1 MGAIPRLPQRSRI
14 PLRLLLAGCF
24 GLQVTLAVVLT
35 GYLSLLSGQRSVTR
49 LAEQL
54 QHEISDRIAEKVQDY
69 LTAPGRVNEINA
81 IAFQNGQL
89 RPDGLDQLEAQF
101 MALHQLFDT
110 VNHISFGS
118 ATGDYVG
125 VRRNAQGD
133 GFEILR
139 VDRRRNDILY
149 TYRTDANG
157 QHRHL
162 LREKPHYDPRER
174 PWYESAVAAGH
185 PGWSTPYHYFLASP
199 LGISHV
205 YPVYGAQHSLQGVLA
220 TDFDLSDI
228 SHFLQR
234 LPIGQSGQ
242 AFIVDAGGHLIAT
255 SQPEDLFQQRAGQTQ
270 AIPAIESQN
279 PVIVATA
286 PLLQTHPSP
295 LGTQPQGPPLR
306 LRTPAGQYFVHF
318 SSLKARGGMDWQL
331 AIVLPE
337 SDFRKQIDRNRQHTL
352 LLCCVVLALASML
365 ATKTSRWLAQPFY
378 ELTEAA
384 QNLSAGRWHPLL
396 YTPRREIP
404 TPYPAEVDA
413 IAQSFRQIAGQLQQ
427 SSVAVAQKD
436 AEVRR
441 QVDELT
447 ASLQQRETELRSL
460 FAAMKELIFV
470 QDVHGRYLT
479 IAPTSPDLLYR
490 PTEELIGKTVHEV
503 FPPDKAE
510 LFIAYIHQALA
521 IKSMITVEYS
531 LPIQQ
536 REVWFSATITPIT
549 RDSVIW
555 VVRDISDRK
564 RAEEALRLSEEKFA
578 KVFRASPSL
587 IAITQLDDER
597 FVEVNDSFV
606 ETSGYTR
613 DEIIGKTATE
623 LNLWVDAETRAR
635 MVSML
640 RDRGTFNNY
649 EYPFRT
655 RSGELRIGLLSADI
669 IDISGIQYS
678 LYVVNDIT
686 ERKQAESALR
696 AEQKKSESLLLN
708 VLPKSIVDR
717 LRENSALPS
726 AGGHSA
732 FIAEQFDNVSILFAD
747 IAGFT
752 QISSNISPHELV
764 GLLNHIFSIF
774 DDLSEQYQL
783 EKIKT
788 IGDAYMVAGG
798 LPIPRPDH
806 AEAIANMALD
816 MQYAVQHLKKH
827 HHHPVQIRIGIH
839 SGTVVAG
846 VIGHKKFIYDLW
858 GDTVNVASRM
868 ESQGAVQRIQVTD
881 VTFNLL
887 KHKFLFEERGLVD
900 VKGKGLMKTYWLLD
914 RRNL

>member
-1 MGAIPRLPQRSRI
+1 MGAIPRLPLRSRI

-35 GYLSLLSGQRSVTR
+35 GYLSLLSGQRSVMR

-54 QHEISDRIAEKVQDY
+54 QYEMSDRIAEKVQDY
-69 LTAPGRVNEINA
+69 LTAPGRVNELNA
-81 IAFQNGQL
+81 IAFQNSQL
-89 RPDGLDQLEAQF
+89 HPTDLDQLEAQF
-101 MALHQLFDT
+101 MALHKLFDT

-118 ATGDYVG
+118 ATGDYVA
-125 VRRNAQGD
+125 VRRNLEGD

-139 VDRRRNDILY
+139 VDRRRNDTLY
-149 TYRTDANG
+149 TYSTDTNG
-157 QHRHL
+157 QSRQL

-174 PWYESAVAAGH
+174 PWYKSAVAAGH
-185 PGWSTPYHYFLASP
+185 PGWSTPYRYFLASP

-205 YPVYGAQHSLQGVLA
+205 YPVYAARQQLQGVLA

-228 SHFLQR
+228 SQFLQT
-234 LPIGQSGQ
+234 LAIGQSGQ
-242 AFIVDAGGHLIAT
+242 AFIVDGAGHLIAT
-255 SQPEDLFQQRAGQTQ
+255 SQPEELFQQRAGQTQ
-270 AIPAIESQN
+270 AILAIASQN
-279 PVIVATA
+279 PVIVETV
-286 PLLQTHPSP
+286 PLLQAHPP
-295 LGTQPQGPPLR
+295 QANTQERGSPLR
-306 LRTPAGQYFVHF
+306 LSTAAGRYFVSF
-318 SSLKARGGMDWQL
+318 SSLKAPGGMDWQL

-337 SDFRKQIDRNRQHTL
+337 TDFRDQIDRNRQQTL
-352 LLCCVVLALASML
+352 LLCLVVLILTSVL
-365 ATKTSRWLAQPFY
+365 ATKTSRWLAHPFY

-384 QNLSAGRWHPLL
+384 QNLSAGRWHPLI
-396 YTPRREIP
+396 YTRQREIP
-404 TPYPAEVDA
+404 TPYPAEVDI

-427 SSVAVAQKD
+427 SSVALAQKD

-460 FAAMKELIFV
+460 FGAMKELIFV
-470 QDVHGRYLT
+470 QDINGRYLT

-490 PTEELIGKTVHEV
+490 PAEELIGKTVHEV

-536 REVWFSATITPIT
+536 REVWFSATITPIA

-564 RAEEALRLSEEKFA
+564 RAEAALKLSEEKFE

-587 IAITQLDDER
+587 IAITLLEDER

-606 ETSGYTR
+606 DACGYTR

-623 LNLWVDAETRAR
+623 LNLWVNEDTRAR
-635 MVSML
+635 MISLL
-640 RDRGTFNNY
+640 RDQGAFNNY
-649 EYPFRT
+649 EYEFRT
-655 RSGELRIGLLSADI
+655 RSGERKTGLLSADI
-669 IDISGIQYS
+669 IDISGVRYG

-686 ERKQAESALR
+686 ERKQAESALQ
-696 AEQKKSESLLLN
+696 AEQAKSESLLLN
-708 VLPKSIVDR
+708 VLPKTIADR
-717 LRENSALPS
+717 LREHSTLPS
-726 AGGHSA
+726 ASGHSA

-752 QISSNISPHELV
+752 QISSHISPRELV
-764 GLLNHIFSIF
+764 GLLNHVFSLF
-774 DDLSEQYQL
+774 DDLSEQYRL

-798 LPIPRPDH
+798 LPSPRPDH

-827 HHHPVQIRIGIH
+827 YHHPVQIRIGIH

-881 VTFNLL
+881 TTFNLL
-887 KHKFLFEERGLVD
+887 KHKFIFEERGLVD

-914 RRNL
+914 RRSL

>member
-1 MGAIPRLPQRSRI
+1 
-14 PLRLLLAGCF
+14 
-24 GLQVTLAVVLT
+24 LQVTLAVVVT
-35 GYLSLLSGQRSVTR
+35 GYLSLLSGQQSVMR

-81 IAFQNGQL
+81 IAFQSGQL
-89 RPDGLDQLEAQF
+89 RSERLDSLEAQF
-101 MALHQLFDT
+101 LALHKLFDT

-118 ATGDYVG
+118 ATGDYVA
-125 VRRNAQGD
+125 VRRTAQGD

-139 VDRRRNDILY
+139 VDRRRNDTLY

-157 QHRHL
+157 QNRHL
-162 LREKPHYDPRER
+162 IREKPHYDPRER
-174 PWYESAVAAGH
+174 PWYESAVATGQ

-205 YPVYGAQHSLQGVLA
+205 YPVYDTQHTLQGVLA

-228 SHFLQR
+228 SGFLQA
-234 LPIGQSGQ
+234 LPIGKSGQ
-242 AFIVDAGGHLIAT
+242 AFIIDRGGHLIAT
-255 SQPEDLFQQRAGQTQ
+255 SQPEDLFKQQAGQTQ
-270 AIPAIESQN
+270 TILASDSQN
-279 PVIVATA
+279 TVITHTI
-286 PLLQTHPSP
+286 PLLQSFYTSP
-295 LGTQPQGPPLR
+295 IDPQPAGSPLR
-306 LRTPAGQYFVHF
+306 LQTPTGSYFVYF

-337 SDFRKQIDRNRQHTL
+337 SDFREQIDRNRQHTL
-352 LLCCVVLALASML
+352 LLCFLVLILASIL
-365 ATKTSRWLAQPFY
+365 ASKTSRWLAQPFG
-378 ELTEAA
+378 ELTRAA
-384 QNLSAGRWHPLL
+384 QNLSAGRWHPLI
-396 YTPRREIP
+396 YSAEPTTREVP
-404 TPYPAEVDA
+404 TPYPVEAEV

-427 SSVAVAQKD
+427 SSVALAQKNE
-436 AEVRR
+436 EVRR

-470 QDVHGRYLT
+470 QDVKGRYLT

-490 PTEELIGKTVHEV
+490 PAEELIGKTVYEV
-503 FPPDKAE
+503 FSRDKAD
-510 LFIAYIHQALA
+510 LFMAYIRQALT
-521 IKSMITVEYS
+521 INRMITVEYS
-531 LPIQQ
+531 LPI
-536 REVWFSATITPIT
+536 REREIWFSATITPIGS
-549 RDSVIW
+549 DSVIW

-564 RAEEALRLSEEKFA
+564 RAEAALKLSEEKFE

-587 IAITQLDDER
+587 IAITLLDDER

-606 ETSGYTR
+606 AASGYTR
-613 DEIIGKTATE
+613 EEIIGKTAAE
-623 LNLWVDAETRAR
+623 LNLWVNADTRNR
-635 MVSML
+635 MISLL
-640 RDRGTFNNY
+640 RDQGAFNNY
-649 EYPFRT
+649 EYEFRT
-655 RSGELRIGLLSADI
+655 RSGELKTGLLSADI
-669 IDISGIQYS
+669 IDISGVQYG

-686 ERKQAESALR
+686 ERKQAESALQ
-696 AEQKKSESLLLN
+696 AEQAKSESLLLN
-708 VLPKSIVDR
+708 VLPKTIADR
-717 LRENSALPS
+717 LRESSTLPS
-726 AGGHSA
+726 ASGHSA

-752 QISSNISPHELV
+752 QISSHVSPHELV
-764 GLLNHIFSIF
+764 GLLNQVFSVF

-798 LPIPRPDH
+798 LPNPRPDH

-816 MQYAVQHLKKH
+816 MQYAIQHLKNH
-827 HHHPVQIRIGIH
+827 AHRPVQIRIGIH

-868 ESQGAVQRIQVTD
+868 ESQGVVQRIQVTD
-881 VTFNLL
+881 TTFNLL
-887 KHKFLFEERGLVD
+887 KHKFIFEERGWVD

-914 RRNL
+914 RRQL